1 MTVMPLLSMRQ
12 DIVAAELGE
21 TLDDLPLLERLLRC
35 DSKVA
40 HEHIAAVLWDRL
52 ATKRPAWLDMSH

>member
-1 MTVMPLLSMRQ
+1 MTSMPLLSMRQ

-21 TLDDLPLLERLLRC
+21 TLDELPLLERLLRC
-35 DSKVA
+35 ESKVA

-52 ATKRPAWLDMSH
+52 ATAPSNIPFG